1 MKAMLYGVELIKS
14 LENEKALIRE
24 NQRNREKRIANW
36 ETDED
41 DCFISIRCDD
51 RNSHL
56 IDDKIQLIQDGGCH
70 WFVEY
75 QSTSG
80 VHEKK
85 HNWFENK
92 FGGWS
97 LRVELMDGTVVYTSA
112 DTEKGLAKKG
122 LKKVLALRPAWYA
135 FHSSQRGMMGV
146 YSGEYVLFPSS
157 VNYATGEDATVEP
170 LEVKPFE
177 FEKAVI

>member
-1 MKAMLYGVELIKS
+1 MLYGAELIKS
-14 LENEKALIRE
+14 LENEKARIQK
-24 NQRNREKRIANW
+24 NQLDRSQRIANW

-41 DCFISIRCDD
+41 DCFISIRCDE
-51 RNSHL
+51 RASHL
-56 IDDKIQLIQDGGCH
+56 CDDKIRLIKDGGCH

-75 QSTSG
+75 QSTAG
-80 VHEKK
+80 VHELK
-85 HNWFENK
+85 HCWFENK
-92 FGGWS
+92 FGGYS
-97 LRVELMDGTVVYTSA
+97 LRVELVDGTVIYTSA

-146 YSGEYVLFPSS
+146 YSGEYVLFPSD
-157 VNYATGEDATVEP
+157 VNYATGENAPLAP

-177 FEKAVI
+177 Y

>member
-1 MKAMLYGVELIKS
+1 MLYGAELIKS
-14 LENEKALIRE
+14 LEMQKARIRE
-24 NQRNREKRIANW
+24 IQEDRAKRIANM

-51 RNSHL
+51 RNSSL
-56 IDDKIQLIQDGGCH
+56 IDDKIRLIKDGGCH

-97 LRVELMDGTVVYTSA
+97 LRVELMDGTVIYTSA

-122 LKKVLALRPAWYA
+122 LKKVLALRPAWFA
-135 FHSSQRGMMGV
+135 FHSSERGMMGV
-146 YSGEYVLFPSS
+146 WSGSYVEFPSD
-157 VNYATGEDATVEP
+157 VNYATGEPASREP
-170 LEVKPFE
+170 VAVKPFVY
-177 FEKAVI
+177 EKAV

>member
-1 MKAMLYGVELIKS
+1 MLYGAELIKS
-14 LENEKALIRE
+14 LENEKA
-24 NQRNREKRIANW
+24 RILEIQEDRSRRINNW

-41 DCFISIRCDD
+41 DCFISIRCDE
-51 RNSHL
+51 RNLHL
-56 IDDKIQLIQDGGCH
+56 IDDKIRLLKNGGCH

-85 HNWFENK
+85 HHWFENK

-97 LRVELMDGTVVYTSA
+97 LRVELIDGTVIYTSA

-122 LKKVLALRPAWYA
+122 LKKVLVLRPAWFA
-135 FHSSQRGMMGV
+135 FHSSQSGMMGV
-146 YSGEYVLFPSS
+146 YSGSYVEFPSD
-157 VNYATGEDATVEP
+157 VNYATGEPAPVEP
-170 LEVKPFE
+170 LEVKPYE
-177 FEKAVI
+177 FEKAV